1 MMTNLEFL
9 IEKIKTRTITTI
21 PTDLTSKELVD
32 YLNGYAQCQK
42 DIIDFIT
49 ELAKPQY

>member
-1 MMTNLEFL
+1 MTNLELL
-9 IEKIKTRTITTI
+9 IEKIKKRTITSI
-21 PTDLTSKELVD
+21 PTNLTSKELVD

-42 DIIDFIT
+42 DIIEFIN

>member
-1 MMTNLEFL
+1 MTNLEFL
-9 IEKIKTRTITTI
+9 IEKIKSRTVTSI

-42 DIIDFIT
+42 DIIEFIN
-49 ELAKPQY
+49 ELANPQY